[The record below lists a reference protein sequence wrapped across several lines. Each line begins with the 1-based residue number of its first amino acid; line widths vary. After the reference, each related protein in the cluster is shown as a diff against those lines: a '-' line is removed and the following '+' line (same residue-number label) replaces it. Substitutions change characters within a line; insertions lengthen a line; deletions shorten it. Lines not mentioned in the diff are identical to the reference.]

1 MIDIRDIQI
10 TPLDLD
16 QQKLLYENSRL
27 KAANL
32 IMAGLVIVS
41 IALCFAIIA
50 SNNLEQKKDSK

>member
-41 IALCFAIIA
+41 IALCFAVIA
-50 SNNLEQKKDSK
+50 YNNLEQKKDSK